1 MRAGVAVGGA
11 TTQKPEDAGVELS
24 AGRPDAGLRHVS
36 TPSAVNAV
44 PRPRVLHI
52 LDQAAGSPIVL
63 VCGPAGSGKSLL
75 VSSWVRD
82 RVPEHSVWVSMHPLG
97 QRPHQ
102 IWSVIVQALAATQAP
117 DAELESLSEV
127 AGRTPAEV
135 PSRLGGRLAEQAHQT
150 VLVIDDLH
158 CVTDLQIHEQL
169 IELVTVAAGQLRL
182 IAVSRHDP
190 PWPLHRMR
198 LDGFV
203 TTVRGSA
210 LAFDEEETRAL
221 FGALGVSLSQAG
233 LVRLLARTDGWV
245 AGLRLTALGAS
256 RAPDADAFIESVS
269 GRDEYIADYLLREVY
284 EDLPEDWQRFLARIC
299 VVDEVCSD
307 LAEALGAGPDSG
319 DRLVALSRQNAFIHQ
334 LGDRLGW
341 YRLHPLLLD
350 FLRSRFADR
359 SRWRA
364 LHGRAARWFKDQRD
378 FRSAI
383 RHAIEAEDWSV
394 AGELAG
400 THVVSW
406 VVCRS
411 PSDFRETLSAVPR
424 EAILSDPGLAIGLAA
439 ALSMEG
445 RADEVPELVAAA
457 RERLG
462 GVTGQQRRRYAFV
475 LDLISV
481 GNRRWVG
488 DLETVLTGY
497 REMPV
502 DPAALGDLGLA
513 DWAAVHT
520 LLINNLGAAELWT
533 GDRDAARGHL
543 LDAVR
548 LGSAQSLALPTLNA
562 QAHLAY
568 LSWTGGELTEA
579 ETMARRA
586 LDGFVAI
593 GLRDALQARCA
604 FLALAGVAV
613 DRDQLDDARRW
624 LDLADSFPGE
634 PQTEFAAELMSAR
647 LLAARGRLFE
657 AVTAIRNSRT
667 RRLTSPL
674 PEFMITQSV
683 VLEAQL
689 LAGAGN
695 AAEARRA
702 LVPPVVQGAVEPDTV
717 RGRVETRLAQMRR
730 LLAADRRQAALD
742 ELELALAA
750 AAPERLRQPFLAQPE
765 LMAGLLAARVQLG
778 TRHPDFVADL
788 LDRAAGD
795 SARTRSGEAAVFVP
809 LTARETNILRYLA
822 TTLTAKEIA
831 QSLYVSVNTIK
842 THQRAIHQKLGAKD
856 RREAV
861 AHARALDLI

>member
-1 MRAGVAVGGA
+1 MEV
-11 TTQKPEDAGVELS
+11 S
-24 AGRPDAGLRHVS
+24 AGRPDVGIRHVS
-36 TPSAVNAV
+36 TPSAVNV
-44 PRPRVLHI
+44 VSRPRVLRI
-52 LDQAAGSPIVL
+52 LDQAARSPVVL

-82 RVPEHSVWVSMHPLG
+82 RAPEHSVWVSVDPVEH
-97 QRPHQ
+97 RPQQ
-102 IWSVIVQALAATQAP
+102 IWSAIVRAVAAAAAP

-127 AGRTPAEV
+127 AVRTPSEV
-135 PSRLGGRLAEQAHQT
+135 PSRLGGWVAEQGHQT
-150 VLVIDDLH
+150 VLVVDDLH
-158 CVTDLQIHEQL
+158 SVTDVQIHEQL
-169 IELVTVAAGQLRL
+169 IELVTVAAGQLSL

-198 LDGFV
+198 LDGFL
-203 TTVRGSA
+203 TTVRGAA
-210 LAFDEEETRAL
+210 LAFDEDETQAL
-221 FGALGVSLSQAG
+221 FSALGVSLSRTS
-233 LVRLLARTDGWV
+233 LVRLLARTEGWV
-245 AGLRLTALGAS
+245 AGLRLTALGAA
-256 RAPDADAFIESVS
+256 RAPSAEAFIESVS

-284 EDLPEDWQRFLARIC
+284 EGLSEDWQRFLARIC
-299 VVDEVCSD
+299 VVDEVCSE

-319 DRLVALSRQNAFIHQ
+319 DRLVDLSRQNAFIHQ

-359 SRWRA
+359 SRWRT
-364 LHGRAARWFKDQRD
+364 LHGRAARWLRDQRD
-378 FRSAI
+378 FRSAM

-394 AGELAG
+394 AGQLAG

-406 VVCRS
+406 TVCRS

-445 RADEVPELVAAA
+445 QTDEVPELVATA

-462 GVTGQQRRRYAFV
+462 GVTGQRRRRYAFL
-475 LDLISV
+475 LDLISF

-497 REMPV
+497 RELPV
-502 DPAALGDLGLA
+502 DPAVLGDLGLA

-533 GDRDAARGHL
+533 GDREAARGHL
-543 LDAVR
+543 LDAAQR
-548 LGSAQSLALPTLNA
+548 GSARSLALPTLNA

-568 LSWTGGELTEA
+568 LCWTGGELTEA
-579 ETMARRA
+579 ETTARRA
-586 LDGFVAI
+586 LDGFVAM
-593 GLRDALQARCA
+593 GLPDALQARCA

-613 DRDQLDDARRW
+613 DRDDLDDAQRW
-624 LDLADSFPGE
+624 LDYAATFPGE

-657 AVTAIRNSRT
+657 AVTAIRDSRS
-667 RRLTSPL
+667 RRLASPL
-674 PEFMITQSV
+674 PEFMIMESV
-683 VLEAQL
+683 ALEVQL
-689 LAGAGN
+689 LDGAGN

-702 LVPPVVQGAVEPDTV
+702 LEPPAVQRAVAPVTV
-717 RGRVETRLAQMRR
+717 RGRIDHHLAQLRR
-730 LLAADRRQAALD
+730 LVAAECRQAALD
-742 ELELALAA
+742 ELEFALAA
-750 AAPERLRQPFLAQPE
+750 AASERLRQPFLAQPE

-795 SARTRSGEAAVFVP
+795 GARTRSGEAAVFVP
-809 LTARETNILRYLA
+809 LTPRETNILRYLA
-822 TTLTAKEIA
+822 TTLTAREIA